1 MQSIFKNNE
10 FANVQRLFVI
20 AIAFLV
26 SACGTT
32 FNSRGQVYDD
42 QNQVTAVYVY
52 SFLDLREGALG
63 RQFLAEVRRQLPDAL
78 LKEGIR
84 TKQLWFNDSPL
95 RTQFSLEDKGP
106 NQANTSTRVPVDE
119 VVMATREDERSFG
132 ATHRLIVFPASVM
145 MSNTGSNFDIRW
157 TLIDSQTDKIS
168 WSTASFSSHAKW
180 FLGDENPTGRATEFV
195 NGLVAELRKA
205 RVISN
210 RGA

>member
-1 MQSIFKNNE
+1 VQSVFNTKGI
-10 FANVQRLFVI
+10 AIVQRLIVI
-20 AIAFLV
+20 ATAFLV

-32 FNSRGQVYDD
+32 FNSRGQVYDGP
-42 QNQVTAVYVY
+42 NQVTAVYVY

-63 RQFLAEVRRQLPDAL
+63 RQFLAEVRRQLSDAL
-78 LKEGIR
+78 SKEGIR
-84 TKQLWFNDSPL
+84 TKQLWFNESPL
-95 RTQFSLEDKGP
+95 RAQFSLEDKGP

-119 VVMATREDERSFG
+119 VVIATREDEQFFG

-157 TLIDSQTDKIS
+157 TLIDSKSNKVS

-195 NGLVAELRKA
+195 NGLVGELRKA
-205 RVISN
+205 HVISN
-210 RGA
+210 RGT